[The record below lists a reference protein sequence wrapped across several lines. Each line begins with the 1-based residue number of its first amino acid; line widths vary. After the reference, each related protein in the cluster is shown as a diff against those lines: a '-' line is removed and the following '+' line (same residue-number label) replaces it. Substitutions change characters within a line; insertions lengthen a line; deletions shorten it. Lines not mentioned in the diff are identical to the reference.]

1 MYRALASLVS
11 VKRYVS
17 SSMAGPAP
25 SKLLG
30 RPLLGRYTVLP
41 VELFRINSS
50 EQIRLR
56 DYAEQS
62 KRGRTSYDLR
72 LGSDGLVHPS
82 DGENYI
88 CPNGASVRPEGSFL
102 QELITGFM
110 GRNTVIYRLPQ
121 GLELPP
127 DLICLH
133 EFSDHHSLQCSKPM
147 TLKDLNAKLTKL
159 CIEHGEKLSKTEF
172 AERYPF

>member
-88 CPNGASVRPEGSFL
+88 CTLPVCPHKYSSDAKLHSGPNGASVRPEGSFL

-121 GLELPP
+121 GV
-127 DLICLH
+127 
-133 EFSDHHSLQCSKPM
+133 SS
-147 TLKDLNAKLTKL
+147 ATKHTNFT
-159 CIEHGEKLSKTEF
+159 ISRGV
-172 AERYPF
+172 